1 MAQSL
6 RHTSEADTRNNY
18 FWIFHN
24 LKDSWITKPIL
35 HSFVCR
41 DSCSASSQSLS
52 VAFCF
57 IVKAYRRSSS
67 SHDNMRRA
75 TFVGASIMVSS
86 YHQAAAFIPQQPL
99 QITSKNVLP
108 KFSTTILCDNNH
120 GSASS
125 ADNDASASSAS
136 VDNQRRKLLSI
147 APMYTLPFVL
157 LGGGE
162 NTASAVELS
171 SSSAAMSEIQQTN
184 IVALSSPSSAALCA
198 DSEEENR
205 IAIFERV
212 APSVVYI
219 DTFKQKQDVF
229 STDIMEIPIGSGSG
243 FIWDNQGHIVTNF
256 HVIQQAKSAQ
266 IAILTPNNGIKSSS
280 TIEPAYTSVR
290 PGALGSNG
298 STTFK
303 DFTRTVYKAKVVG
316 VDPTKDIAVLK
327 VDSDDNNFSMKQ
339 QLRPIQLGTSTGL
352 RVGQGSLAIGN
363 PFGLDHTLTTGVISG
378 IGREV
383 KSPSGRPISNVI
395 QTDAAINPGNSGGPL
410 LDSKGRVI
418 GMATAIYSPSGAS
431 AGIGFAVPVDTV
443 KYIVTQ
449 LIENGQI
456 VRPLL
461 GVSILDSKQARQAL
475 GITKGVL
482 ILEVKPG
489 TPAAAAGLKGLRRT
503 DSGIIEIG
511 DIIIAV
517 EGAPIEKEG
526 DLFKAIEEYKPGQ
539 TVKVTVNRP
548 QIEVTES
555 GEANITLK
563 EITFSVKLIAS
574 DDSTFLQK

>member
-1 MAQSL
+1 
-6 RHTSEADTRNNY
+6 
-18 FWIFHN
+18 
-24 LKDSWITKPIL
+24 
-35 HSFVCR
+35 
-41 DSCSASSQSLS
+41 
-52 VAFCF
+52 
-57 IVKAYRRSSS
+57 
-67 SHDNMRRA
+67 
-75 TFVGASIMVSS
+75 
-86 YHQAAAFIPQQPL
+86 
-99 QITSKNVLP
+99 
-108 KFSTTILCDNNH
+108 
-120 GSASS
+120 
-125 ADNDASASSAS
+125 
-136 VDNQRRKLLSI
+136 
-147 APMYTLPFVL
+147 
-157 LGGGE
+157 
-162 NTASAVELS
+162 
-171 SSSAAMSEIQQTN
+171 
-184 IVALSSPSSAALCA
+184 
-198 DSEEENR
+198 
-205 IAIFERV
+205 
-212 APSVVYI
+212 
-219 DTFKQKQDVF
+219 
-229 STDIMEIPIGSGSG
+229 
-243 FIWDNQGHIVTNF
+243 
-256 HVIQQAKSAQ
+256 
-266 IAILTPNNGIKSSS
+266 
-280 TIEPAYTSVR
+280 
-290 PGALGSNG
+290 
-298 STTFK
+298 
-303 DFTRTVYKAKVVG
+303 
-316 VDPTKDIAVLK
+316 
-327 VDSDDNNFSMKQ
+327 MKQ

>member
-1 MAQSL
+1 MM
-6 RHTSEADTRNNY
+6 
-18 FWIFHN
+18 
-24 LKDSWITKPIL
+24 
-35 HSFVCR
+35 
-41 DSCSASSQSLS
+41 
-52 VAFCF
+52 
-57 IVKAYRRSSS
+57 RRS
-67 SHDNMRRA
+67 
-75 TFVGASIMVSS
+75 TFVGVSIFVSSS
-86 YHQAAAFIPQQPL
+86 YHHQACAFVPQRPF
-99 QITSKNVLP
+99 QITTKNIP
-108 KFSTTILCDNNH
+108 KFSTAILCNNNNRDN
-120 GSASS
+120 ASS
-125 ADNDASASSAS
+125 SDNDASPS
-136 VDNQRRKLLSI
+136 DNQRRKLLSI

-162 NTASAVELS
+162 NAASAAEAAAALEVS
-171 SSSAAMSEIQQTN
+171 SSTTATSEMQQTN
-184 IVALSSPSSAALCA
+184 VALLSSPSSASSSASALCA
-198 DSEEENR
+198 DSEEESR

-229 STDIMEIPIGSGSG
+229 STDVMEIPIGSGSG
-243 FIWDNQGHIVTNF
+243 FIWDNEGHIVTNF
-256 HVIQQAKSAQ
+256 HVIEQAKSAQ

-327 VDSDDNNFSMKQ
+327 VDNEDSPMKQ

-475 GITKGVL
+475 GISKGVL
-482 ILEVKPG
+482 ILDVKPG

-548 QIEVTES
+548 QIEVTEI
-555 GEANITLK
+555 GEANVTLK

>member
-1 MAQSL
+1 MSKKYL
-6 RHTSEADTRNNY
+6 FGKSRHTDK
-18 FWIFHN
+18 I
-24 LKDSWITKPIL
+24 
-35 HSFVCR
+35 
-41 DSCSASSQSLS
+41 
-52 VAFCF
+52 
-57 IVKAYRRSSS
+57 
-67 SHDNMRRA
+67 NMIRF
-75 TFVGASIMVSS
+75 FVGIAILV
-86 YHQAAAFIPQQPL
+86 QAAAFILQPCRMTTK
-99 QITSKNVLP
+99 IRTS
-108 KFSTTILCDNNH
+108 KFSTRQLVVCNNH
-120 GSASS
+120 DIYAAADDDASS
-125 ADNDASASSAS
+125 FSSS
-136 VDNQRRKLLSI
+136 PDKQRRKLFSI
-147 APMYTLPFVL
+147 VPIYTLPFL
-157 LGGGE
+157 LGGE
-162 NTASAVELS
+162 NTASAEVRTSTTTL
-171 SSSAAMSEIQQTN
+171 QQTN
-184 IVALSSPSSAALCA
+184 VALSPTTLCA
-198 DSEEENR
+198 DSEEEAR
-205 IAIFERV
+205 ISIFERV

-243 FIWDNQGHIVTNF
+243 FVWDNEGHIVTNF

-280 TIEPAYTSVR
+280 STAIEPAYTSVR
-290 PGALGSNG
+290 PGALGANG

-327 VDSDDNNFSMKQ
+327 VDNGDSNLPMQ

-418 GMATAIYSPSGAS
+418 GMTTAIYSPSGAS
-431 AGIGFAVPVDTV
+431 AGVGFAIPVDTV
-443 KYIVTQ
+443 NYIVTQ

-517 EGAPIEKEG
+517 EGASIEKEG
-526 DLFKAIEEYKPGQ
+526 DLFKAIEEYKPGD

-555 GEANITLK
+555 GEPDIKLK

-574 DDSTFLQK
+574 DDSTFIQK

>member
-1 MAQSL
+1 MV
-6 RHTSEADTRNNY
+6 TM
-18 FWIFHN
+18 
-24 LKDSWITKPIL
+24 
-35 HSFVCR
+35 
-41 DSCSASSQSLS
+41 
-52 VAFCF
+52 
-57 IVKAYRRSSS
+57 
-67 SHDNMRRA
+67 MRY
-75 TFVGASIMVSS
+75 FVGISILVSS
-86 YHQAAAFIPQQPL
+86 YNQAAAF
-99 QITSKNVLP
+99 VLKP
-108 KFSTTILCDNNH
+108 CRMATKGSTTKFSTTQLCNKHDTYAAADED
-120 GSASS
+120 ASS
-125 ADNDASASSAS
+125 Q
-136 VDNQRRKLLSI
+136 DNQRRKLLSI
-147 APMYTLPFVL
+147 APIYTLPFL
-157 LGGGE
+157 LGGE
-162 NTASAVELS
+162 NTASAAVPTS
-171 SSSAAMSEIQQTN
+171 TVQQIN
-184 IVALSSPSSAALCA
+184 VALSPSASALCA
-198 DSEEENR
+198 DSEEEAR
-205 IAIFERV
+205 ISIFERV

-243 FIWDNQGHIVTNF
+243 FIWDNEGHIVTNF

-280 TIEPAYTSVR
+280 SAAIEPAYTSVR

-303 DFTRTVYKAKVVG
+303 DFTRTVYKARVVG

-327 VDSDDNNFSMKQ
+327 VDNEDNSPIK

-461 GVSILDSKQARQAL
+461 GVNILDSKQSRQTL

-489 TPAAAAGLKGLRRT
+489 TPAAAAGLKGIRRT
-503 DSGIIEIG
+503 ESGIIEIG

-517 EGAPIEKEG
+517 DGTSIEKEG
-526 DLFKAIEEYKPGQ
+526 DLFKAIEDYKPGD

-555 GEANITLK
+555 GEPEIKLK

-574 DDSTFLQK
+574 DDSTFIQK

>member
-1 MAQSL
+1 MRL
-6 RHTSEADTRNNY
+6 Y
-18 FWIFHN
+18 F
-24 LKDSWITKPIL
+24 
-35 HSFVCR
+35 
-41 DSCSASSQSLS
+41 
-52 VAFCF
+52 
-57 IVKAYRRSSS
+57 
-67 SHDNMRRA
+67 
-75 TFVGASIMVSS
+75 FVGISVLITS
-86 YHQAAAFIPQQPL
+86 YHQAASFVLRPCRMTTESRL
-99 QITSKNVLP
+99 RNKHITLAAADDDDAIIS
-108 KFSTTILCDNNH
+108 S
-120 GSASS
+120 SSS
-125 ADNDASASSAS
+125 AP
-136 VDNQRRKLLSI
+136 DNQRRKLLSI
-147 APMYTLPFVL
+147 VPIYTLPYL
-157 LGGGE
+157 LGE
-162 NTASAVELS
+162 TNTASAAIQTPETV
-171 SSSAAMSEIQQTN
+171 QQTN
-184 IVALSSPSSAALCA
+184 VALTPPKSLPSTLCA
-198 DSEEENR
+198 DSEEEAR
-205 IAIFERV
+205 ISIFERV

-229 STDIMEIPIGSGSG
+229 STDVMEIPIGSGSG

-280 TIEPAYTSVR
+280 TVIEPAYTSVR
-290 PGALGSNG
+290 PGALGANG
-298 STTFK
+298 STTFR

-327 VDSDDNNFSMKQ
+327 VDTEDNSPIKN

-418 GMATAIYSPSGAS
+418 GMTTAIYSPSGAS
-431 AGIGFAVPVDTV
+431 AGVGFAIPVDTV
-443 KYIVTQ
+443 NYIVTQ

-526 DLFKAIEEYKPGQ
+526 DLFKAIEEYKPGD

-555 GEANITLK
+555 GEPDIKLK

-574 DDSTFLQK
+574 DDSTFIQK

>member
-1 MAQSL
+1 M
-6 RHTSEADTRNNY
+6 
-18 FWIFHN
+18 
-24 LKDSWITKPIL
+24 
-35 HSFVCR
+35 
-41 DSCSASSQSLS
+41 
-52 VAFCF
+52 
-57 IVKAYRRSSS
+57 
-67 SHDNMRRA
+67 MRLF
-75 TFVGASIMVSS
+75 FVGISVLVTS
-86 YHQAAAFIPQQPL
+86 YHQAASFVLRPCRL
-99 QITSKNVLP
+99 TTKSRLRNKHITFAAVDDDDAL
-108 KFSTTILCDNNH
+108 
-120 GSASS
+120 SS
-125 ADNDASASSAS
+125 SSLS
-136 VDNQRRKLLSI
+136 DKQRRKLLSI
-147 APMYTLPFVL
+147 VPIYTLPFL
-157 LGGGE
+157 LGE
-162 NTASAVELS
+162 TNTASAAVPTS
-171 SSSAAMSEIQQTN
+171 TAVQQTN
-184 IVALSSPSSAALCA
+184 VALSSTKSLPSTLCA
-198 DSEEENR
+198 DSEEEAR
-205 IAIFERV
+205 ISIFERV

-243 FIWDNQGHIVTNF
+243 FIWDNEGHIVTNF

-266 IAILTPNNGIKSSS
+266 IAILTPNNGMKSSN
-280 TIEPAYTSVR
+280 TAIEPAYTSVR

-327 VDSDDNNFSMKQ
+327 VDTEDNSSIKN

-352 RVGQGSLAIGN
+352 RVGQGSIAIGN
-363 PFGLDHTLTTGVISG
+363 PFGLDHSLTTGVLSG

-431 AGIGFAVPVDTV
+431 AGIGFAIPVDTV
-443 KYIVTQ
+443 NYIVTQ
-449 LIENGQI
+449 LIDNGQI

-517 EGAPIEKEG
+517 EGASIEKEG
-526 DLFKAIEEYKPGQ
+526 DLFRAIEEYKPGD

-555 GEANITLK
+555 GEADIKLK

-574 DDSTFLQK
+574 DDSTFIQK

>member
-1 MAQSL
+1 MAVVMRRSIAVIAVQGFIIYVASL
-6 RHTSEADTRNNY
+6 RATTEAFMMQPHHHHKAATKHLHKYKHHTS
-18 FWIFHN
+18 I
-24 LKDSWITKPIL
+24 IL
-35 HSFVCR
+35 RSDNHHDFDV
-41 DSCSASSQSLS
+41 
-52 VAFCF
+52 VA
-57 IVKAYRRSSS
+57 
-67 SHDNMRRA
+67 N
-75 TFVGASIMVSS
+75 VSS
-86 YHQAAAFIPQQPL
+86 L
-99 QITSKNVLP
+99 DK
-108 KFSTTILCDNNH
+108 
-120 GSASS
+120 
-125 ADNDASASSAS
+125 
-136 VDNQRRKLLSI
+136 QRRKLISV
-147 APMYTLPFVL
+147 APSALLPYL
-157 LGGGE
+157 LIGGD
-162 NTASAVELS
+162 NTV
-171 SSSAAMSEIQQTN
+171 SAASEVVTEAAVTPPTSIKQTN
-184 IVALSSPSSAALCA
+184 VATSLSAPSRPRTTTLCA

-219 DTFKQKQDVF
+219 DTFSEKRDVF
-229 STDIMEIPIGSGSG
+229 STNVMEVPIGSGSG
-243 FIWDNQGHIVTNF
+243 FIWDNEGHIVTNF

-266 IAILTPNNGIKSSS
+266 VAILTPNNGGRPS
-280 TIEPAYTSVR
+280 TTIQPAYTSSAR
-290 PGALGSNG
+290 PGALGIDG
-298 STTFK
+298 STVLK
-303 DFTRTVYKAKVVG
+303 DFSRSVYKAKVVG

-327 VDSDDNNFSMKQ
+327 VEKEDNTPIK

-410 LDSKGRVI
+410 LDSSGKVI

-431 AGIGFAVPVDTV
+431 AGVGFAIPSDTV
-443 KYIVTQ
+443 NYIVTQ

-461 GVSILDSKQARQAL
+461 GVSILDSKQSRQAL

-517 EGAPIEKEG
+517 EGKPIENEG
-526 DLFKAIEEYKPGQ
+526 DLFKAIEDYKPGDII
-539 TVKVTVNRP
+539 KVTVNRP
-548 QIEVTES
+548 QIEITED
-555 GEANITLK
+555 GEPDIKLK
-563 EITFSVKLIAS
+563 EITFAVKLIAS

>member
-1 MAQSL
+1 MMRL
-6 RHTSEADTRNNY
+6 Y
-18 FWIFHN
+18 F
-24 LKDSWITKPIL
+24 
-35 HSFVCR
+35 
-41 DSCSASSQSLS
+41 
-52 VAFCF
+52 
-57 IVKAYRRSSS
+57 
-67 SHDNMRRA
+67 
-75 TFVGASIMVSS
+75 FVGISVLITS
-86 YHQAAAFIPQQPL
+86 YHQAASFVLRPCRMTTESRL
-99 QITSKNVLP
+99 RNKHITLAAADDDDAIIS
-108 KFSTTILCDNNH
+108 S
-120 GSASS
+120 SSS
-125 ADNDASASSAS
+125 AP
-136 VDNQRRKLLSI
+136 DNQRRKLLSI
-147 APMYTLPFVL
+147 VPIYTLPYL
-157 LGGGE
+157 LGE
-162 NTASAVELS
+162 TNTASAAIQTPETV
-171 SSSAAMSEIQQTN
+171 QQTN
-184 IVALSSPSSAALCA
+184 VALTQPKSLPSTLCA
-198 DSEEENR
+198 DSEEEAR
-205 IAIFERV
+205 ISIFERV

-229 STDIMEIPIGSGSG
+229 STDVMEIPIGSGSG

-280 TIEPAYTSVR
+280 TVIEPAYTSVR
-290 PGALGSNG
+290 PGALGANG

-327 VDSDDNNFSMKQ
+327 VDTEDNSPIKN

-418 GMATAIYSPSGAS
+418 GMTTAIYSPSGAS
-431 AGIGFAVPVDTV
+431 AGVGFAIPVDTV
-443 KYIVTQ
+443 NYIVTQ

-526 DLFKAIEEYKPGQ
+526 DLFKAIEEYKPGD

-555 GEANITLK
+555 GEPDIKLK

-574 DDSTFLQK
+574 DDSTFIQK

>member
-1 MAQSL
+1 MMRLYIFVGISVL
-6 RHTSEADTRNNY
+6 FTSYHLAT
-18 FWIFHN
+18 
-24 LKDSWITKPIL
+24 
-35 HSFVCR
+35 SFVLRPCR
-41 DSCSASSQSLS
+41 MTTKSRLRNKHENFAAADGDDEL
-52 VAFCF
+52 
-57 IVKAYRRSSS
+57 SSS
-67 SHDNMRRA
+67 S
-75 TFVGASIMVSS
+75 
-86 YHQAAAFIPQQPL
+86 P
-99 QITSKNVLP
+99 
-108 KFSTTILCDNNH
+108 
-120 GSASS
+120 
-125 ADNDASASSAS
+125 
-136 VDNQRRKLLSI
+136 DNQRRKLLSI
-147 APMYTLPFVL
+147 VPIYTLPFL
-157 LGGGE
+157 LGE
-162 NTASAVELS
+162 TNTASAAVPTS
-171 SSSAAMSEIQQTN
+171 TAVQQTN
-184 IVALSSPSSAALCA
+184 VALSPPKSLCA
-198 DSEEENR
+198 DSEEEAR
-205 IAIFERV
+205 ISIFEQV

-243 FIWDNQGHIVTNF
+243 FIWDNEGHIVTNF

-266 IAILTPNNGIKSSS
+266 IAILTPNNGLKSS
-280 TIEPAYTSVR
+280 TTAIEPAYTSVR

-327 VDSDDNNFSMKQ
+327 VDTEDNSPIKN
-339 QLRPIQLGTSTGL
+339 QLRPIQRGTSTGL

-431 AGIGFAVPVDTV
+431 AGIGFAIPVDTV
-443 KYIVTQ
+443 NYIVTQ
-449 LIENGQI
+449 LIDNGQI

-517 EGAPIEKEG
+517 EGVSIEKEG
-526 DLFKAIEEYKPGQ
+526 DLFKAIEEYKPGD

-548 QIEVTES
+548 QIEVTEL
-555 GEANITLK
+555 GEPDIKLK

-574 DDSTFLQK
+574 DDSTFIQK

>member
-1 MAQSL
+1 MMRRFFAGLSL
-6 RHTSEADTRNNY
+6 
-18 FWIFHN
+18 
-24 LKDSWITKPIL
+24 LM
-35 HSFVCR
+35 
-41 DSCSASSQSLS
+41 
-52 VAFCF
+52 
-57 IVKAYRRSSS
+57 S
-67 SHDNMRRA
+67 SHQAFILQPYQMTTKNIPK
-75 TFVGASIMVSS
+75 FVGSNID
-86 YHQAAAFIPQQPL
+86 
-99 QITSKNVLP
+99 
-108 KFSTTILCDNNH
+108 DNT
-120 GSASS
+120 
-125 ADNDASASSAS
+125 ADNDASSPPSP
-136 VDNQRRKLLSI
+136 DNQRRKLISI
-147 APMYTLPFVL
+147 APIYTLVPFL
-157 LGGGE
+157 LSGD
-162 NTASAVELS
+162 ASAAS
-171 SSSAAMSEIQQTN
+171 TAAIQQTN
-184 IVALSSPSSAALCA
+184 VALSSPSLAVCA
-198 DSEEENR
+198 DSEEEAR
-205 IAIFERV
+205 IAIFDKV

-229 STDIMEIPIGSGSG
+229 STDITEIPIGSGSG
-243 FIWDNQGHIVTNF
+243 FIWDNEGHIVTNF

-266 IAILTPNNGIKSSS
+266 IAILTPNGMKKSSS
-280 TIEPAYTSVR
+280 SIEPAYTSVR
-290 PGALGSNG
+290 PGALGSVG
-298 STTFK
+298 SNTTFK
-303 DFTRTVYKAKVVG
+303 DFTRTVYKARVVG
-316 VDPTKDIAVLK
+316 VDPTKDVAVLK
-327 VDSDDNNFSMKQ
+327 VDTEDNSSIKQ

-363 PFGLDHTLTTGVISG
+363 PFGLDHSLTTGVISG

-431 AGIGFAVPVDTV
+431 AGIGFAVPIDTV

-449 LIENGQI
+449 LIEHGQI
-456 VRPLL
+456 IRPLL

-503 DSGIIEIG
+503 EGGIIEIG

-517 EGAPIEKEG
+517 DGKPIEKEG
-526 DLFKAIEEYKPGQ
+526 DLFRAIEDNKPSDIV
-539 TVKVTVNRP
+539 TVTVNRP

-555 GEANITLK
+555 GEPDIKLK

-574 DDSTFLQK
+574 DDSTFIQK